1 MQIDCIGSPLGSKA
15 SNNVRS
21 VRCSVRCKENL
32 CSTVQTKDL
41 ENPLSSNGTGTEN
54 RSRTTPSG
62 HERLQVAA
70 FGKPDFFS
78 AVLAASTTIRLTVFQ
93 SKSFG
98 TISFACKLRVKKV
111 NINVKQKGHYSIAV
125 MTVKAYCQVLNL
137 SPLGLD
143 SPLGVWGMLLAQA
156 LGV

>member
-1 MQIDCIGSPLGSKA
+1 MSFFSYAFPGAHCPLIGVLPITGVAWRAPVKTVCFRAQLEESGLPAARSEKPGVRMQIDCIGSPLRSKA

-54 RSRTTPSG
+54 RSRTTPSS

-70 FGKPDFFS
+70 FGKPDFF
-78 AVLAASTTIRLTVFQ
+78 Q
-93 SKSFG
+93 
-98 TISFACKLRVKKV
+98 
-111 NINVKQKGHYSIAV
+111 
-125 MTVKAYCQVLNL
+125 L
-137 SPLGLD
+137 S
-143 SPLGVWGMLLAQA
+143 
-156 LGV
+156 